1 MFASEQEQTMYG
13 LSDLLLQWTSERRKY
28 GRFLAMGRAKSDQLA
43 LPVRESSDT
52 WVGDLRPRSYLVR
65 SDVIRCLFREEIEI

>member
-1 MFASEQEQTMYG
+1 MFAQEQEQTMYG
-13 LSDLLLQWTSERRKY
+13 LSDLLLQLTSERRKY

-52 WVGDLRPRSYLVR
+52 CG
-65 SDVIRCLFREEIEI
+65 